1 MLVDMKNSGNQHSAL
16 RNPLTS
22 ILGSKG
28 HVIVLRELVKS
39 THPLSHSELL
49 ERTDLSRQ
57 GVYDITK
64 RLVETGVVTYTGS
77 GRQQLVELRRKY
89 PLYRNLVNLFN
100 METQRYEEL
109 VETLRSIVQSL
120 EKQPE
125 SAWIFGQ
132 TARGEDE
139 YGDPVQ
145 VALLGKLKTV
155 DSSTAEFREKL
166 IEDRVESN
174 FDVTIDIRGVTV
186 ADLETKPSLTED
198 GMIHLWGVDPVKYL
212 NSEIDEH
219 DSVKSHKDLDE
230 RSLEESKIWTELL
243 KSNPEIIPR
252 TISSI
257 DNKIDETSTGEK
269 LELLEWKN
277 LLENSSFQRLKK
289 FMESDSERAFRLRQS
304 LPFWQVLTENEKNK
318 FEQLKEERKES

>member
-1 MLVDMKNSGNQHSAL
+1 MKNSGNQHSAL
-16 RNPLTS
+16 RHPFTS
-22 ILGSKG
+22 ILGSRG
-28 HVIVLRELVKS
+28 HVIVLRELIRS

-77 GRQQLVELRRKY
+77 GRQQLVELREKY
-89 PLYRNLVNLFN
+89 PLYKELVNLFR
-100 METQRYEEL
+100 METQRYEGL
-109 VETLRSIVQSL
+109 VDTLRSIVRNL

-125 SAWIFGQ
+125 SAWIFGR

-145 VALLGKLKTV
+145 IALLGKLKIV
-155 DSSTAEFREKL
+155 DSLTAEFREKL
-166 IEDRVESN
+166 IQRKVEST
-174 FDVTIDIRGVTV
+174 FDVTMDTRGVTV

-198 GMIHLWGVDPVKYL
+198 ETIHLWGIDPNDYL
-212 NSEIDEH
+212 NLQSDTSA
-219 DSVKSHKDLDE
+219 SVKSHQDLDE
-230 RSLEESKIWTELL
+230 RSLVESRIWTELI

-252 TISSI
+252 SISLLE
-257 DNKIDETSTGEK
+257 KQIDETTTGEK

-277 LLENSSFQRLKK
+277 LLENSSNQRLKK
-289 FMESDSERAFRLRQS
+289 FMESDSERAVRLRQS
-304 LPFWQVLTENEKNK
+304 LPFWQVLTEHEKKK
-318 FEQLKEERKES
+318 FKQLKEELEQS